1 MLDALKKTL
10 LGKAPEQQAAVVSAV
25 VEAATQNVEQSL
37 ATDLQAALAQ
47 VEELNAAL
55 SAKDGLVA
63 ELNSKLET
71 LSEFAAK
78 AEAHAEALRVEA
90 ENKAIAEKK
99 EKLANVIGAQNA
111 GFDTTFSA
119 ISSLDASAFD
129 VVISAM
135 AASFKAEAQS
145 EMFKEVGVSGEAEA
159 KPAAQ
164 EESAE
169 MRIIK
174 QLAKQA

>member
-1 MLDALKKTL
+1 MIKALQKV
-10 LGKAPEQQAAVVSAV
+10 LGGSAQEEV
-25 VEAATQNVEQSL
+25 LESDTQTVEQSL
-37 ATDLQAALAQ
+37 SADLQTALAQ

-55 SAKDGLVA
+55 LAKDSLLA
-63 ELNSKLET
+63 ELNSKLEA
-71 LSEFAAK
+71 LSEFAAQ

-90 ENKAIAEKK
+90 ENKALAEKR
-99 EKLANVIGAQNA
+99 EKLANVIGAQNPKFDAVFAPLA
-111 GFDTTFSA
+111 G
-119 ISSLDASAFD
+119 LEASAFD

-135 AASFKAEAQS
+135 AASFEAEAKS
-145 EMFKEVGVSGEAEA
+145 EMFTETGVSGEAEA